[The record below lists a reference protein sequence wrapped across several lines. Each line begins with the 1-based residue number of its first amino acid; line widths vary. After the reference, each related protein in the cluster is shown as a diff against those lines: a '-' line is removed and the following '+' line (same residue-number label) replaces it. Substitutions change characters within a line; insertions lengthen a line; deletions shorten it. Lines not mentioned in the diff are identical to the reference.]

1 MKVKKM
7 QRTKIEWA
15 DFSYNPVV
23 GCSKVSDGCLNCYAE
38 AMVNRFPWMTDIR
51 RLDDE
56 CGDRDYI
63 GVGWDGRAH
72 FHVNRLKEPLHLR
85 PGKDRPHRIFVC
97 SMSDLFHESLS
108 NEQIAA
114 VFGVMAAT
122 PQHQYVVL
130 TKRLQ
135 RAFEWFMWI
144 AQCGKVLPFMIGEE
158 IPEGASG
165 EAAACVMANTVDP
178 ALKPIEPVSFCIG
191 VKQPWPLPNVIIC
204 ASVENQ
210 NTAEERI
217 PLLLQIP
224 ARWRGVSVEPM
235 LGPVRI
241 DSVDIGKYR
250 INAFACEECGYTMHD
265 VATQMDHRLC
275 GGNGPGIHLVICG
288 AETGHGKRTF
298 MDKWAIDLRDQCK
311 TAGTPFF
318 FKKDGNGKPTLR
330 GVEYHE
336 WIGE

>member
-1 MKVKKM
+1 VGKHGGGNVQK
-7 QRTKIEWA
+7 TKISWA
-15 DFSYNPVV
+15 THTWNPAS
-23 GCSKVSDGCLNCYAE
+23 GCSKVYDGCLNCFAE
-38 AMVNRFPWMTDIR
+38 AMVHRFPHMTGHGDQSDT
-51 RLDDE
+51 DD
-56 CGDRDYI
+56 YN
-63 GVGWDGRAH
+63 GWDGLAH
-72 FHVNRLKEPLHLR
+72 FFPERLEEPFRLR

-114 VFGVMAAT
+114 VFGVMAST

-135 RAFEWFMWI
+135 RALEWFKWLSQKSSLESVTCVFSMLHVDESY
-144 AQCGKVLPFMIGEE
+144 GVPLHHLL
-158 IPEGASG
+158 IP
-165 EAAACVMANTVDP
+165 VT
-178 ALKPIEPVSFCIG
+178 
-191 VKQPWPLPNVIIC
+191 PWPLPNVIIC

-235 LGPVRI
+235 LERI
-241 DSVDIGKYR
+241 QLRHMDIDIGEFYQIDALTGHNTDMGRPCK
-250 INAFACEECGYTMHD
+250 D
-265 VATQMDHRLC
+265 VNSLDF
-275 GGNGPGIHLVICG
+275 VICG
-288 AETGHGKRTF
+288 AETGPGKRLF
-298 MDKWAIDLRDQCK
+298 KDEWALDLLEQCK

-318 FKKDGNGKPTLR
+318 FEKDGNGEPTLC

-336 WIGE
+336 WIG

>member
-1 MKVKKM
+1 MKARTM

-38 AMVNRFPWMTDIR
+38 AMVHRFPWMTGTHYP
-51 RLDDE
+51 DDT
-56 CGDRDYI
+56 GNNSF
-63 GVGWDGRAH
+63 GWDGNAH
-72 FHVNRLKEPLHLR
+72 FFPERLEEPFRLR
-85 PGKDRPHRIFVC
+85 PGKNRPHRIFVC

-122 PQHQYVVL
+122 PHHQYVVL

-135 RAFEWFMWI
+135 HALEWCAWADRHFD
-144 AQCGKVLPFMIGEE
+144 GL
-158 IPEGASG
+158 
-165 EAAACVMANTVDP
+165 NTVRKLFP
-178 ALKPIEPVSFCIG
+178 EIAYQEILRLWLTLNLSVKYTVSI
-191 VKQPWPLPNVIIC
+191 PNNVIIG

-210 NTAEERI
+210 KAADERI

-235 LGPVRI
+235 LERI
-241 DSVDIGKYR
+241 QLRHMDIDIGEFYQIDALTGRNTDMGRPCK
-250 INAFACEECGYTMHD
+250 D
-265 VATQMDHRLC
+265 VNSLD
-275 GGNGPGIHLVICG
+275 LVICG
-288 AETGHGKRTF
+288 AETGPGKRLF
-298 MDKWAIDLRDQCK
+298 KDEWALDLLEQCRV
-311 TAGTPFF
+311 ADVPFF
-318 FKKDGNGKPTLR
+318 FKKDGNGNPTLC

-336 WIGE
+336 WIKE